1 MITPEKEEIEGK
13 KIIRFLMISL
23 FCLPILYVLYF
34 IFTLQWCG
42 S

>member
-1 MITPEKEEIEGK
+1 MKTPEKKEGEGK

-23 FCLPILYVLYF
+23 FCLPILYVIYF
-34 IFTLQWCG
+34 ILTLQWCG